1 MTEDVK
7 LSRVEPRL
15 EQLSYPISR
24 SDAAEQCSDVE
35 LQLADGEVNLG
46 DVIADTQSDSFGGPG
61 ELYEELQNSLP
72 MEALGEPRQS
82 DGDA

>member
-1 MTEDVK
+1 MTENVK

-15 EQLSYPISR
+15 EELSYPISR
-24 SDAAEQCSDVE
+24 SDAAAECSDVE

-46 DVIADTQSDSFGGPG
+46 DVIADTGSESFGGSG
-61 ELYEELQNSLP
+61 ELYEELQNALP
-72 MEALGEPRQS
+72 MEALGDPRQS

>member
-7 LSRVEPRL
+7 LSRVESRL
-15 EQLSYPISR
+15 RELSYPISR
-24 SDAAEQCSDVE
+24 SEAAAECSDVE

-46 DVIADTQSDSFGGPG
+46 AVIEDTGSESFDGAN
-61 ELYEELQNSLP
+61 ELYEEVQNSLP
-72 MEALGEPRQS
+72 VEALGEPGQS